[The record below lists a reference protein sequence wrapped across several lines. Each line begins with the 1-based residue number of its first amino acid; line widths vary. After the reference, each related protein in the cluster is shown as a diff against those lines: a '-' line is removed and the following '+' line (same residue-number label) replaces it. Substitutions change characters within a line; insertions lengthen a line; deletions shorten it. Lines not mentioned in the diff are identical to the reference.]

1 MQVEWYGQS
10 AFRLTDGATTVF
22 IDPFDDLGPM
32 AQRGLRWDYP
42 AIEGVQADL
51 LLVTHEHFDHNG
63 VGAIAGDPPTLRS
76 TAGRLESPIG
86 EVLAV
91 ASEHDAAAGTERG
104 PNTLFAFTLGGR
116 RVAHLGDLGQSDL
129 REEQAQALGDVD
141 LLFVPI
147 GDGPTIGAEQAAAI
161 AGRLS
166 ARIVVPM
173 HYRTERIDFLDPVD
187 AFAQSAQRV
196 EPLQSSAFDLDT
208 LRAATVPSSSC
219 PPRREPPLG
228 VAPAVRR
235 RTHAARPRLRTAR
248 RGHRRCIPQPIWSV
262 TC

>member
-32 AQRGLRWDYP
+32 ARRGLRWDYP
-42 AIEGVQADL
+42 AIDGVEADL

-63 VGAIAGDPPTLRS
+63 VGAIAGDPPTMRS

-129 REEQAQALGDVD
+129 RAEQAQVLGDVD

-147 GDGPTIGAEQAAAI
+147 GGGPTIGAEQAAAI

-173 HYRTERIDFLDPVD
+173 HYRTERIDFLEPVD

-196 EPLQSSAFDLDT
+196 EPLQSSAFDLDA
-208 LRAATVPSSSC
+208 LPSGDGPLVVVPAAP
-219 PPRREPPLG
+219 
-228 VAPAVRR
+228 
-235 RTHAARPRLRTAR
+235 
-248 RGHRRCIPQPIWSV
+248 
-262 TC
+262 

>member
-51 LLVTHEHFDHNG
+51 LLVTHEHLDHNG

-91 ASEHDAAAGTERG
+91 ASEHDAVAGTERG

-173 HYRTERIDFLDPVD
+173 HYRTERIDFLEPVD

-196 EPLQSSAFDLDT
+196 EPLQSSAFDLDA
-208 LRAATVPSSSC
+208 LPSGDGPLVVVPAAP
-219 PPRREPPLG
+219 
-228 VAPAVRR
+228 
-235 RTHAARPRLRTAR
+235 
-248 RGHRRCIPQPIWSV
+248 
-262 TC
+262 

>member
-22 IDPFDDLGPM
+22 IDPFDDVAPV

-63 VGAIAGDPPTLRS
+63 VGAVAGDPPTLRS

-104 PNTLFAFTLGGR
+104 PNTLFAFTFGGR
-116 RVAHLGDLGQSDL
+116 RVAHLGDL
-129 REEQAQALGDVD
+129 D

-147 GDGPTIGAEQAAAI
+147 GGGPTIGAEQAATI

-173 HYRTERIDFLDPVD
+173 HYRTERIDFLEPVD

-196 EPLQSSAFDLDT
+196 EPLQSSAFDLDA
-208 LRAATVPSSSC
+208 LPKGDGPLVVVPAAP
-219 PPRREPPLG
+219 
-228 VAPAVRR
+228 
-235 RTHAARPRLRTAR
+235 
-248 RGHRRCIPQPIWSV
+248 
-262 TC
+262 